1 MRWSPLQC
9 LQRISKDKGQPFHK
23 QNEEERIE
31 QKKNLPM
38 WDAARW
44 QQQGVRN
51 RYQFSGSRMR
61 PTNPPAHTINFQSP
75 SFLSSS
81 FFFYK
86 YSVSLDPPLTVRA
99 QNSFGLEDNLGFLGI
114 ICVGKN
120 CKSLFSI
127 IWNVF
132 RIFEMLLRVG
142 RMPLPY
148 FCNSLHLF
156 KISSISTIFFHWDHF
171 RKGIFFERD
180 WFGTR
185 PIPKDDLLELYGL
198 FRGFSWCAPEFFL

>member
-1 MRWSPLQC
+1 MLLDDNSRAYGID
-9 LQRISKDKGQPFHK
+9 ISLVVHACVPPIRQHTLLTF
-23 QNEEERIE
+23 
-31 QKKNLPM
+31 NLL
-38 WDAARW
+38 
-44 QQQGVRN
+44 
-51 RYQFSGSRMR
+51 
-61 PTNPPAHTINFQSP
+61 P
-75 SFLSSS
+75 SFLLL
-81 FFFYK
+81 FFYK